1 MATGSKKKNK
11 TVKIRTKGET
21 TRRSTAEDEGDSS
34 NNTAN
39 DPTNHA
45 NVLKK
50 LIPTHKS
57 ENHLTRMERAGKI
70 MSQRNE
76 PRHALSQNFISTT
89 QPLNLSTSQPLNLS
103 TSQRALA
110 PLIDV
115 ARGIIQASGLI
126 YFMQSPPKS
135 CQSRAKYRVADHRP
149 DDAKGCLKARDQKQ
163 A

>member
-11 TVKIRTKGET
+11 TVKIRTKGDEP
-21 TRRSTAEDEGDSS
+21 RADSTAEDEGDSS
-34 NNTAN
+34 NDTAN

-70 MSQRNE
+70 MSQKNK
-76 PRHALSQNFISTT
+76 PRHALAQNFISTT
-89 QPLNLSTSQPLNLS
+89 QLL

-110 PLIDV
+110 PLVDV
-115 ARGIIQASGLI
+115 AHRIMQASGLI
-126 YFMQSPPKS
+126 YFVQSPSKS
-135 CQSRAKYRVADHRP
+135 CQSRAKYRVANHRP
-149 DDAKGCLKARDQKQ
+149 YDAKGCLKARDQKQ